1 MSSSLMGQF
10 VLYDPGDQTVLAE
23 GHTVPLAWDGTDAGR
38 GPGIDATIAAA
49 FELRA
54 AGGQPTAVSAL
65 AAEIPPRHRASACPA
80 CCRRRWQA

>member
-23 GHTVPLAWDGTDAGR
+23 GHTVPLAWDGTAGR